1 MGEAAGSGGPCL
13 SELLLILSLSFPNF
27 SPPTV
32 FSFLDVLSLF
42 WISLPPGHTQ
52 VFISPSVDLWYVLSD
67 FIKILKIWDKERE
80 NCTVVRGSLK
90 ARVWHKV
97 EFSALEG
104 FTRRFSQCEFSP
116 CAVLT
121 LTQSCPTLCNL
132 RDCSPPGNS
141 VHGISQARILEWVA
155 TSYSRGIFLTQG
167 SNLCL
172 YRVFLS
178 LLLGCWSPARSLG
191 PLLSRSPSGPV
202 SLSRDPSSPS
212 CLGQLLHS
220 HRYSR
225 LSRVSTMGL
234 MYSLIY

>member
-1 MGEAAGSGGPCL
+1 MSIWQGPSLAGATLVSKIKVKLFWIPSKNSRNLWKKWGRLPEVEACASQSFSWSSVSHFL
-13 SELLLILSLSFPNF
+13 IFLLPLSFPFWMFCLF
-27 SPPTV
+27 SE
-32 FSFLDVLSLF
+32 SHCLLDTPRSLF
-42 WISLPPGHTQ
+42 PQ
-52 VFISPSVDLWYVLSD
+52 VLTYGIKLSD

-104 FTRRFSQCEFSP
+104 FTRRFSQGEFSP

-141 VHGISQARILEWVA
+141 VHRISQASILEWVA
-155 TSYSRGIFLTQG
+155 TSCSRGIFLTQG

-172 YRVFLS
+172 YSV
-178 LLLGCWSPARSLG
+178 P
-191 PLLSRSPSGPV
+191 
-202 SLSRDPSSPS
+202 
-212 CLGQLLHS
+212 
-220 HRYSR
+220 
-225 LSRVSTMGL
+225 
-234 MYSLIY
+234 